1 MERQPVSAGAR
12 RETYRIVGD
21 DHAVE
26 QRAHGV
32 EAAHVQ
38 ACRVVKNTDE

>member
-1 MERQPVSAGAR
+1 MGN
-12 RETYRIVGD
+12 

-38 ACRVVKNTDE
+38 ACGGAKNTDEQKENKKQGEKKSLNQE